1 MKETITERALKI
13 ACEEI
18 GESCGDV
25 GLKATL
31 KILKAIERALI
42 EANAEGFD
50 EGFDEGRRLYRNAI
64 ERVL

>member
-13 ACEEI
+13 AHEEI

-50 EGFDEGRRLYRNAI
+50 EGFVKGRRFPRIRN
-64 ERVL
+64 